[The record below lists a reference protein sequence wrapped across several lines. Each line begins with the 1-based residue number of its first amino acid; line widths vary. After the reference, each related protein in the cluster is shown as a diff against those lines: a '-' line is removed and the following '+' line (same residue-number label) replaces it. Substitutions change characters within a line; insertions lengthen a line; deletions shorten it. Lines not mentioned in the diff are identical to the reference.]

1 MWNRRNSPCQ
11 ITFKNISK
19 TLKLFG
25 EETELSFSRYCKNKV
40 LTLRRRTIP
49 KLIPE
54 ETMRS
59 SCQLVRRTK
68 MEGGGRK
75 AERRIF
81 IWPDRARH
89 PAVNPGRGD
98 KPRDELVD
106 ATGSLVL
113 IVRLLLVRV
122 ILPPLG
128 LRPLR
133 SRYLSLFIA
142 VASSSLACRFF
153 RGPSSLSR
161 FTESGLFLHL
171 VCSLTA
177 YSLVPG
183 LRRHY
188 RWRALNVF
196 CLFHPRS
203 RCHPRTGALRS
214 PSFVLSDSTFSL
226 VSL

>member
-1 MWNRRNSPCQ
+1 MEKRT
-11 ITFKNISK
+11 I
-19 TLKLFG
+19 
-25 EETELSFSRYCKNKV
+25 ELSFFSSRHCENRV
-40 LTLRRRTIP
+40 LTLRRRTIS

-59 SCQLVRRTK
+59 ACQLVRRTK

-122 ILPPLG
+122 ILSPLASA
-128 LRPLR
+128 R
-133 SRYLSLFIA
+133 SDSISLLVHRCCLFVTRLSLLPRPVF
-142 VASSSLACRFF
+142 
-153 RGPSSLSR
+153 SLSLHR
-161 FTESGLFLHL
+161 AELFLYL
-171 VCSLTA
+171 VRSLTA

-183 LRRHY
+183 LRLRRHY

-196 CLFHPRS
+196 CLFHPPPLPSS
-203 RCHPRTGALRS
+203 RCHPCTGARRP
-214 PSFVLSDSTFSL
+214 PSFVLSGSTFSL
-226 VSL
+226 VSF

>member
-1 MWNRRNSPCQ
+1 MKNSR
-11 ITFKNISK
+11 
-19 TLKLFG
+19 LFR
-25 EETELSFSRYCKNKV
+25 EKVELSFLSRHCKNRV
-40 LTLRRRTIP
+40 LTPRRRTIP
-49 KLIPE
+49 KLILE

-59 SCQLVRRTK
+59 ACQLVRRTK

-122 ILPPLG
+122 ILPPLASAG
-128 LRPLR
+128 SDPISLLVHRCCLFVTR
-133 SRYLSLFIA
+133 LSLLPRLVF
-142 VASSSLACRFF
+142 
-153 RGPSSLSR
+153 SLSLHR
-161 FTESGLFLHL
+161 VRLFLQL
-171 VCSLTA
+171 VRSLTA

-203 RCHPRTGALRS
+203 RCHPARGAHPLSFYPARRS
-214 PSFVLSDSTFSL
+214 RWCRFNVDFLPGGF
-226 VSL
+226 

>member
-1 MWNRRNSPCQ
+1 
-11 ITFKNISK
+11 
-19 TLKLFG
+19 
-25 EETELSFSRYCKNKV
+25 
-40 LTLRRRTIP
+40 
-49 KLIPE
+49 
-54 ETMRS
+54 
-59 SCQLVRRTK
+59 
-68 MEGGGRK
+68 MEDGGRK

-122 ILPPLG
+122 ILPPLASV
-128 LRPLR
+128 R
-133 SRYLSLFIA
+133 SDPISLLVHRYCLFVTRLSLLPRPVF
-142 VASSSLACRFF
+142 
-153 RGPSSLSR
+153 SLSLHR
-161 FTESGLFLHL
+161 VGLFLCL
-171 VCSLTA
+171 VRSLTA

-196 CLFHPRS
+196 CLFHPRF
-203 RCHPRTGALRS
+203 RCHPRTGAHSL
-214 PSFVLSDSTFSL
+214 SFYPARRFRWCRFNVDFLPGGFW
-226 VSL
+226 